1 MKMNFIQVELGL
13 GLLIAKTD
21 LPCLFKRLRGPA
33 PMHPEGLKYCPR
45 KVGGPASGTLRRG
58 PVLDTLFRALFYM
71 YISGTD
77 LRYNLPNFSQ
87 VKIAAGKDRRLN

>member
-33 PMHPEGLKYCPR
+33 PMHPRGVSGYLKL
-45 KVGGPASGTLRRG
+45 GGQVVMWRATAAAHWDLLKIL
-58 PVLDTLFRALFYM
+58 VLKFKYGNQLVL
-71 YISGTD
+71 
-77 LRYNLPNFSQ
+77 
-87 VKIAAGKDRRLN
+87 